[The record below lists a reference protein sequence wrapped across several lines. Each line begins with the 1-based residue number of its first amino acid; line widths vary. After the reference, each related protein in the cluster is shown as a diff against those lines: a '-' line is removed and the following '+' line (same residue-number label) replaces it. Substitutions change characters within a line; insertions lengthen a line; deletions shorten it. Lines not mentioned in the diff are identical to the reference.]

1 MAIALPAIPLIVK
14 FAEIAGIVVSGVA
27 TAAGLDK
34 LSNKVE
40 TYIQEN
46 PEQSQKIF
54 AMIMPEQ
61 GIANV
66 LKKSDPLPDG
76 RHATIGWFTSFF
88 NNISI
93 KELIVPSPPIAQ

>member
-14 FAEIAGIVVSGVA
+14 FAEVAGIVVSGVA

-46 PEQSQKIF
+46 PEQS
-54 AMIMPEQ
+54 
-61 GIANV
+61 
-66 LKKSDPLPDG
+66 D
-76 RHATIGWFTSFF
+76 
-88 NNISI
+88 
-93 KELIVPSPPIAQ
+93 

>member
-14 FAEIAGIVVSGVA
+14 FAEVAGIVVSGVA

-61 GIANV
+61 GIANI
-66 LKKSDPLPDG
+66 LKNESSEGDEISEEESKKQFVELVQEKE
-76 RHATIGWFTSFF
+76 TIQVQMQQD
-88 NNISI
+88 
-93 KELIVPSPPIAQ
+93 LL